1 MLSTE
6 PLICPWCLAPIT
18 IVADSSAGEQT
29 YVEDCEVCCRPLS
42 IRLRVGDDGEVL
54 GVDAQRED

>member
-6 PLICPWCLAPIT
+6 SLICPWCLAPIT
-18 IVADSSAGEQT
+18 IVADPSAGEQT

-42 IRLRVGDDGEVL
+42 IRLRVDGDGEVL